1 MKLLLTIHVLMGD
14 VKHGRLFVQQFLNW
28 AGWPGQKDEQDLLS
42 KFVNIHT
49 IIIQKL
55 TLISEVV
62 SRSKLKTNI
71 NLLFKDIDGS
81 VLQFYKTINCLN
93 FIFAQYDLLLSTI
106 QSHNRT
112 IVMEIYLLL
121 WNDVIALY
129 LMLERFIR

>member
-71 NLLFKDIDGS
+71 NLLCTRSFEFSQGHRRVGIA
-81 VLQFYKTINCLN
+81 VLQ
-93 FIFAQYDLLLSTI
+93 
-106 QSHNRT
+106 
-112 IVMEIYLLL
+112 
-121 WNDVIALY
+121 NDKLPELY
-129 LMLERFIR
+129 LCSIRCKMDQ